1 MRPEYK
7 EEEPS
12 VGSRVRLWRIKDAFQ
27 HIEQNKY
34 QSKDGGVDHKKSV
47 DFSIALFD
55 EEQPSQYGKTAY
67 AYGDQAEVV

>member
-7 EEEPS
+7 KEEPS

-27 HIEQNKY
+27 HIEQDKY
-34 QSKDGGVDHKKSV
+34 QSKNGSVDHEKSV
-47 DFSIALFD
+47 DFSLALFD

>member
-12 VGSRVRLWRIKDAFQ
+12 VGSRVRLWRIEDAFQ

-34 QSKDGGVDHKKSV
+34 QSKDGSVDHEKSV
-47 DFSIALFD
+47 DFSFALFD
-55 EEQPSQYGKTAY
+55 EEQSSQYGNTAY
-67 AYGDQAEVV
+67 AYGYQAEVV